1 MKPTPIFAT
10 LIFFLAPPLAL
21 SNGGSSSSGYNSQGA
36 LPSTELDSLRNFQ
49 LGNYSY
55 QIVRV
60 SKYDSYDSCNGHQ
73 ARHALL
79 VMSNVQA
86 HCTNVS
92 ELSYPAQ
99 KVPTQL
105 LREGNYFDCGREQ
118 LWVDAVDGEDEAQNC
133 VLGYINANNRAWINS
148 SGGLR
153 PNVVFAALG
162 GLVGMVMAML

>member
-10 LIFFLAPPLAL
+10 LILSLAPPLAL
-21 SNGGSSSSGYNSQGA
+21 SNGGSSSVYNSQGA

-99 KVPTQL
+99 KAPTQL

-118 LWVDAVDGEDEAQNC
+118 LWVDVVDGEDEAQNC
-133 VLGYINANNRAWINS
+133 VLGYINANNRAWVNEARS
-148 SGGLR
+148 VKPFGL
-153 PNVVFAALG
+153 VALG
-162 GLVGMVMAML
+162 GLVGVVMAMQ